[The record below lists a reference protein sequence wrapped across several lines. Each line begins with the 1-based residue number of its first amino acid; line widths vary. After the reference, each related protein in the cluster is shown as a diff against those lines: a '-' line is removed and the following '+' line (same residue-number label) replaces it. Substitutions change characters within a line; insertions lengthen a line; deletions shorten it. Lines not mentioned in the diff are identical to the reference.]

1 MKRILST
8 MLVGVMCAAVGA
20 CQNSSGVPT
29 TPTSFSTSGAASDAG
44 TSSASTMASDA
55 STSVRKADRRAH
67 GQESQIEG
75 LVEQLP
81 PTTAPLTFV
90 VAGVTV
96 ITNADT
102 KFYDRGAVAT
112 FASLE
117 LGRRV
122 HVKGQQT
129 DAGLVAAA
137 VMMQNPNLGVGGIE
151 FTATITS
158 VSGVSPIMQ
167 ATIGAY
173 TVNTNADTLVKRK
186 GDVQTPAALQVGMT
200 VTVIGRLQV
209 DGTVTAKQI
218 HIEGD
223 AVGGLFEMEGSVGNL
238 TGTCQTLSFKVSGY
252 QITTTA
258 LTTFVP
264 NCAALS
270 NGSKVIVNGVVQAG
284 GTIQAT
290 RVEKK

>member
-1 MKRILST
+1 MRRCFST
-8 MLVGVMCAAVGA
+8 MLVAVACAAVGA
-20 CQNSSGVPT
+20 CQNNPGGLT
-29 TPTSFSTSGAASDAG
+29 TPSSFSASSSSSDAG
-44 TSSASTMASDA
+44 AMSTPMASDA
-55 STSVRKADRRAH
+55 STSVRKSDRRGHA
-67 GQESQIEG
+67 QESQLEG

-81 PTTAPLTFV
+81 PTSAPLTLV

-96 ITNADT
+96 VTNATT
-102 KFYDRGAVAT
+102 KFYERGGTAT
-112 FASLE
+112 FASLVV
-117 LGRRV
+117 GQRV
-122 HVKGQQT
+122 HVKGVTT

-137 VMMQNPNLGVGGIE
+137 VMIQNTNLGVGGIE
-151 FTATITS
+151 FTATIMS
-158 VSGVSPIMQ
+158 VSGVSPIVQ

-173 TVNTNADTLVKRK
+173 AVTTNAETVVKRK

-200 VTVIGRLQV
+200 VTVTGRLQT
-209 DGTVTAKQI
+209 DGSVVAKQI

-238 TGTCQTLSFKVSGY
+238 TGACQTLSFKVSGY

-264 NCAALS
+264 NCAAIS
-270 NGSKVIVNGVVQAG
+270 NGSKVIVNGTVLAG
-284 GTIQAT
+284 GSIQAT